1 MTIERFRTENI
12 VVQCE
17 TLEEAKC
24 FIDWCYENGF
34 TEGIFVKME
43 DEIFVYSSSQHYPEE
58 KLYEVITYKDFM
70 KENKMTNL
78 KCVASKGLINSGTML
93 CVGAHIIKYGCRCDD
108 KECYEC
114 EFSNNVDLCVQTLL
128 EEHKEPIKIL
138 DEVERRYLERVLRP
152 FKDEVDYI
160 EKQPSSGTEEEFIH
174 FYIRNDFNFIFP
186 NFKKQ
191 TMYKGM
197 ELYKPYTLDELG
209 LFQD

>member
-1 MTIERFRTENI
+1 MTQEER
-12 VVQCE
+12 V
-17 TLEEAKC
+17 
-24 FIDWCYENGF
+24 
-34 TEGIFVKME
+34 
-43 DEIFVYSSSQHYPEE
+43 
-58 KLYEVITYKDFM
+58 
-70 KENKMTNL
+70 
-78 KCVASKGLINSGTML
+78 
-93 CVGAHIIKYGCRCDD
+93 
-108 KECYEC
+108 
-114 EFSNNVDLCVQTLL
+114 
-128 EEHKEPIKIL
+128 EPIKIL